1 VYDITQARSL
11 RRAEL
16 FRNLV
21 EEVSGSALPRL
32 AMPCGVPMRRARMPE
47 PDFPPNA

>member
-21 EEVSGSALPRL
+21 EEVSGSALPPL
-32 AMPCGVPMRRARMPE
+32 AMRRIARMPE